1 MPRAINDKPN
11 QDRETPQWL
20 FRLLDDEFSFT
31 LDGAADESNAKCDE
45 YLDEGIDA
53 LSVPWDDDL
62 CDVIW
67 INPPY
72 GRGRDLE
79 AWVHKA
85 WQESQDRPTV
95 VMLLPASVDTHWWH
109 DYVLDSAEIRFINGR
124 LKFDDLPGPGWFAN
138 VIVIFRPGQDK
149 AFLGPAINARGH

>member
-45 YLDEGIDA
+45 YLDEEIDA
-53 LSVPWDDDL
+53 LSVSWRDDVVF
-62 CDVIW
+62 C
-67 INPPY
+67 NPPY
-72 GRGRDLE
+72 LRGRGTE
-79 AWVHKA
+79 KWVQKA
-85 WQESQDRPTV
+85 WSESQDQATT
-95 VMLLPASVDTHWWH
+95 VMLLPASTDTHWWH
-109 DYVLDSAEIRFINGR
+109 KYVLDRGEIRFVNGR

-138 VIVIFRPGQDK
+138 VLVIFRPRQDR
-149 AFLGPAINARGH
+149 AFLGPAINAREH